1 MEGLTSSEIAGF
13 VVGALLLGATIAAP
27 KVDGFIA
34 SSQRRSLG
42 MCKRCGDLRIVAC
55 SQCKGTGSARNGRIL
70 NLGMLDDLYESLGA
84 EAKTDNLVPCTKCR
98 VWLRLIQEME
108 NNRIRK
114 MKQLGNFNLPDFF
127 NYLLHDLYPAKQKKF
142 SFQHLFLKVNENN
155 EIDKVLKASLQFLVK
170 ENRLGSTMPVEDI
183 RSGFDTRGTELEGID
198 STVLM
203 RALRWLEQQGKAA
216 IFKVNDSG
224 GVKFM

>member
-1 MEGLTSSEIAGF
+1 
-13 VVGALLLGATIAAP
+13 
-27 KVDGFIA
+27 
-34 SSQRRSLG
+34 
-42 MCKRCGDLRIVAC
+42 
-55 SQCKGTGSARNGRIL
+55 
-70 NLGMLDDLYESLGA
+70 
-84 EAKTDNLVPCTKCR
+84 
-98 VWLRLIQEME
+98 ME

-142 SFQHLFLKVNENN
+142 SFQHLFLKGDDRHSSTTAWLICRACRVDGQE
-155 EIDKVLKASLQFLVK
+155 LHQVK
-170 ENRLGSTMPVEDI
+170 ENRLGSTMPVEEI